1 MSIYDYLKNKT
12 PEEIASEGYRL
23 PDLDVAKGDIWVP
36 GAYEGTILRSNISTK
51 LHTIINFLT
60 ALAVK
65 KQALK
70 PSEKN
75 KAKLMTRLKKYPA
88 ISLVDPVC
96 SYCFAFKI
104 PQNEAKK
111 DALRTLALDLATN
124 SNDREPVK
132 MGLALLGISG
142 KEEDLQILEVLG
154 KHDEF
159 TLYAAGSA
167 TRLLKGQ
174 KKNEFLIKLAE
185 NVEGWGKLSIL
196 YELDYSDEK
205 TRLWAVK
212 KGCRNT
218 VGYSYAANVCA
229 TKGGM
234 AEILRKLNEGEY
246 STEEAEEIYHGVCDI
261 FIGLLWPVDKQD
273 GISEYT
279 EALFACREFKKLAEN
294 MPELATKDERTSKI
308 LDFGGQFL

>member
-1 MSIYDYLKNKT
+1 MSIYDYLKDKT
-12 PEEIASEGYRL
+12 PKEIANEGYRL
-23 PDLDVAKGDIWVP
+23 PDLDMQMGEVWVP
-36 GAYEGTILRSNISTK
+36 GAYEGTLLRSNVSTK

-60 ALAVK
+60 ACAVK
-65 KQALK
+65 KQTLK

-104 PQNEAKK
+104 PQNEQKK
-111 DALRTLALDLATN
+111 EALRVLALDLAKN

-142 KEEDLQILEVLG
+142 KEEDLQILEILG

-159 TLYAAGSA
+159 TLYAAGA
-167 TRLLKGQ
+167 AIGILKDK

-196 YELDYSDEK
+196 YELDYSDK
-205 TRLWAVK
+205 AARLWTVK
-212 KGCRNT
+212 KGCRNS
-218 VGYSYAANVCA
+218 VGLSYAANVCA
-229 TKGGM
+229 IKGGM
-234 AEILRKLNEGEY
+234 AEILKKLNEREY
-246 STEEAEEIYHGVCDI
+246 SPAEAEDIYHGVCDI
-261 FIGLLWPVDKQD
+261 FTGLLWPDEGQD
-273 GISEYT
+273 GIREYT
-279 EALFACREFKKLAEN
+279 EAVFALREFKKITEN
-294 MPELATKDERTSKI
+294 MPDLSSKDERTSKI

>member
-1 MSIYDYLKNKT
+1 MSIYDYLKDKT
-12 PEEIASEGYRL
+12 PTEIANEGYRL
-23 PDLDVAKGDIWVP
+23 PDLDLQTGELWVP
-36 GAYEGTILRSNISTK
+36 GAYEGTLLRSNVSTK

-60 ALAVK
+60 ARAVK

-75 KAKLMTRLKKYPA
+75 KAKLTTRLKKYPA

-96 SYCFAFKI
+96 SYCYAFKI

-142 KEEDLQILEVLG
+142 KAEDLHILEVLG

-167 TRLLKGQ
+167 TRLLKGK
-174 KKNEFLIKLAE
+174 KKNEFLMKLAE
-185 NVEGWGKLSIL
+185 NVEGWGKLSII
-196 YELDYSDEK
+196 YEIDYSDEAA
-205 TRLWAVK
+205 RLWTIK
-212 KGCRNT
+212 KGCRNN
-218 VGYSYAANVCA
+218 VGLSYAANVCA
-229 TKGGM
+229 IKGGM
-234 AEILRKLNEGEY
+234 AEILKKLNAGEY
-246 STEEAEEIYHGVCDI
+246 SPEEAEEIYHGVCDI
-261 FIGLLWPVDKQD
+261 FTGLLWPDEDQD
-273 GISEYT
+273 GINEYT
-279 EALFACREFKKLAEN
+279 EALFACREFKKIADN
-294 MPELATKDERTSKI
+294 MPELASKDERTSKI
-308 LDFGGQFL
+308 LNFGGQFL